1 MSKKLKTKIEFT
13 FDEQEEVPEFNVDMK
28 LKTRKKQKHIK
39 IVEHKNKKR
48 VIDQL
53 TKLF

>member
-28 LKTRKKQKHIK
+28 LKTRKKPTHIK
-39 IVEHKNKKR
+39 IIKIKKKT
-48 VIDQL
+48 IDVS
-53 TKLF
+53 TNLF

>member
-39 IVEHKNKKR
+39 IVEHKNKKKAKD
-48 VIDQL
+48 VS
-53 TKLF
+53 TNLF